1 MNWVDTI
8 ADWQTRRVD
17 DGYAGLHDL
26 ADAGFSGGVSAGD
39 AWLLFVNGTA
49 VSVTDHG
56 DGSPTPGDIERFEG
70 ASLTAY
76 EAPHPSLPLLAAMK
90 FGDGETRG
98 TYYTEETPLSEVEDT
113 LEDGG
118 FTGYVELSEN
128 VLSGDYYTVYQAG
141 RSMHAAFVGSSETLR
156 TDDDAREAAHDEVGL
171 YEVVAASI
179 DVVEIPDAPEPEP
192 TPTPDS
198 APAATPTPDATE
210 DIEPD
215 GDGADPDPE
224 PESEPESDALDES
237 LTAEAAGDAPED
249 AEASVDT
256 DPDAGSPTADADV
269 DEEPSTPPAGEVSTA
284 SDTDT
289 PAEPTTDTEPEP
301 VEPAGEPPTDEPS
314 ATETPTEETPPTGAI
329 SRVTEPDEE
338 PDSKELVGDDAAP
351 SSGDAGVPN
360 APSSSPA
367 SKRAS
372 TTERASATEQLAAR
386 SIPSVDPERT
396 GGSSS
401 TQSTRSSRTPRERK
415 QRDQPRT
422 QQSTRRQEQTQPD
435 SEELDAVR
443 EELETVRESLET
455 AETERDEA
463 RAQLETAREELE
475 TAETAREELEAERDD
490 LKREV
495 ESLRARVDELESQL
509 GDVATDGES
518 LSAPEAFDGTN
529 LFVRYE
535 SKGKTTVE
543 TAHDG
548 DGSPAEL
555 ADNLRLV
562 HHTQFETE
570 GATVEGEPFEQWLYA
585 TQQYRFAEWLVGQL
599 VFEIR
604 ETDTTSK
611 LSDLYDA
618 LPGIDRIELAGSVAV
633 PEGGEEVDI
642 GFDIVCRDRMG
653 DPLFVA
659 DLDAS
664 RQPISDG
671 QMASLVQD
679 SGLVCEA
686 ESTFAGAFFVSAAF
700 FEPGALETARD
711 ATSGSLLSRDS
722 RLSYVKQ
729 SRKRG
734 YHLSLVESRDDGFHL
749 SVPDL

>member
-8 ADWQTRRVD
+8 TDWQTSRVD

-26 ADAGFSGGVSAGD
+26 ADAGFSGGVSTGD
-39 AWLLFVNGTA
+39 SWLLFVNGTA

-56 DGSPTPGDIERFEG
+56 DGSPTPADIERFDD
-70 ASLTAY
+70 AALTAY
-76 EAPHPSLPLLAAMK
+76 ESPHPSLPLLAAMQ
-90 FGDGETRG
+90 FGDTEERG
-98 TYYTEETPLSEVEDT
+98 TYYTEETPLSEVENT

-118 FTGYVELSEN
+118 FIGYVELSEN

-141 RSMHAAFVGSSETLR
+141 RSMHAAFVGSSESLR
-156 TDDDAREAAHDEVGL
+156 TDDDAREAAHGEVGL

-179 DVVEIPDAPEPEP
+179 DVVEIPDAEPGPEP
-192 TPTPDS
+192 TTAGTPSSDKRDDVES
-198 APAATPTPDATE
+198 VGENFT
-210 DIEPD
+210 
-215 GDGADPDPE
+215 
-224 PESEPESDALDES
+224 ESEPSPDRSDDS
-237 LTAEAAGDAPED
+237 PM
-249 AEASVDT
+249 EASVTGDTRTEVYT
-256 DPDAGSPTADADV
+256 DPDAGSATADADH
-269 DEEPSTPPAGEVSTA
+269 DATSTTPDPSEASTDD
-284 SDTDT
+284 DT
-289 PAEPTTDTEPEP
+289 EQTTGVEADAVTEPEP
-301 VEPAGEPPTDEPS
+301 ADPVDPADESPTDESP
-314 ATETPTEETPPTGAI
+314 TDETPGEETPPTSAT
-329 SRVTEPDEE
+329 SRVTESDEE
-338 PDSKELVGDDAAP
+338 PGGDDAAP
-351 SSGDAGVPN
+351 PSEDVEVPN
-360 APSSSPA
+360 APSSSV
-367 SKRAS
+367 S
-372 TTERASATEQLAAR
+372 TTERGSPTERASATEQLAAR

-396 GGSSS
+396 GGGSS
-401 TQSTRSSRTPRERK
+401 TQSPRSSRMPRQRT
-415 QRDQPRT
+415 QRDQPPT
-422 QQSTRRQEQTQPD
+422 QQPTRQQEPSQPD

-443 EELETVRESLET
+443 AELETVQESLET
-455 AETERDEA
+455 VETERDEA
-463 RAQLETAREELE
+463 HAQLETAREELE

-495 ESLRARVDELESQL
+495 ESLRTRVEELESQL
-509 GDVATDGES
+509 GDVATDGAS

-555 ADNLRLV
+555 AENLRIV

-570 GATVEGEPFEQWLYA
+570 GATVEGEPFGQWLYG

-604 ETDTTSK
+604 ETDATSE
-611 LSDLYDA
+611 LSELYDA
-618 LPGIDRIELAGSVAV
+618 LPGIDRIELSGSVAV
-633 PEGGEEVDI
+633 PEGDEEMDI

-664 RQPISDG
+664 RQPVSDG

-679 SGLVCEA
+679 SGLVCES

-734 YHLSLVESRDDGFHL
+734 YHLALVESRDDGFHL